1 MSRTILWIVTIFL
14 TLAMAAMVTV
24 QAYWIKRSV
33 KAEEQQ
39 LGLVVNQ
46 VLSEISDELVR
57 NETLITILDEIRPP
71 VVQSQSQAVWNFH
84 IDDRSAYNRSD
95 TIEIGIESGDVY
107 VDRANIQIEYE
118 EVDHPVIELEPE
130 QSGKESVH
138 AAQGPEEVEDE
149 PKQVESLTETM
160 DPDMEKPVPPKNGPY
175 IYTPPDHSLKN
186 QKVKLINDSLLVILG
201 EDEQMQDT
209 ILVNAINPEQIRIKL
224 KEEVQDHESFVDRI
238 VNNMLVEEHQVIH
251 KVSSAQMEALL
262 TKKLRDKGVDMP
274 FEYAVYEEGKQPIH
288 QSENFNEFEDC
299 SYFRSSLFPGNVFN
313 RSTFISVYFPL
324 EREHFRKSMGIM
336 GGSSLLIT
344 LFILAMFSLTLYIIF
359 KQKRLS
365 EMKNDFVNNMTHELK
380 TPISTISLAS
390 QMLNDRSIP
399 DEQKNLGQISRII
412 QAESKQLGFQVERV
426 LQMAI
431 FDHGELKLKSEEV
444 DLHEVIETVAQ
455 NVLLQLDRRN
465 GQLEFLPEA
474 ETALVEG
481 DLMHLTNVV
490 SNLLENAMKY
500 TSRTPEI
507 SILTKNVDGQLVLS
521 VSDNGIGISKENQK
535 RIFDKFYR
543 VPTGNVH
550 NVKGFGLGLSY
561 VKLIVEQ
568 HGGTIHLKS
577 ELNKGSQFFIHLPL
591 QEQNSPDA

>member
-1 MSRTILWIVTIFL
+1 MSRTVLWIVTVFL
-14 TLAMAAMVTV
+14 TLAMAAMVAV

-33 KAEEQQ
+33 NAEEQQ
-39 LGLVVNQ
+39 LALVVNQ

-57 NETLITILDEIRPP
+57 NETLISILDELRPP
-71 VVQSQSQAVWNFH
+71 VVQNQSQAVWNFH
-84 IDDRSAYNRSD
+84 IDARSAYNKTDS
-95 TIEIGIESGDVY
+95 TIISVEGEEWYVEREDLRINFEETLDLEKETDPEDMALDVMEPVVEHEEIKHTEIEDPE
-107 VDRANIQIEYE
+107 IE
-118 EVDHPVIELEPE
+118 
-130 QSGKESVH
+130 
-138 AAQGPEEVEDE
+138 GPEAEE
-149 PKQVESLTETM
+149 Q
-160 DPDMEKPVPPKNGPY
+160 GIY

-201 EDEQMQDT
+201 EDEFLQDT
-209 ILVNAINPEQIRIKL
+209 ILVNAINPEQIRMKL
-224 KEEVQDHESFVDRI
+224 QVEAQDHESFVDRI
-238 VNNMLVEEHQVIH
+238 VKRMLVDEEQLIS

-262 TKKLRDKGVDMP
+262 SQKLSERGVSMH
-274 FEYAVYEEGKQPIH
+274 FEYAVYEEGQKPIH
-288 QSENFNEFEDC
+288 QSEDFNEYEDFK
-299 SYFRSSLFPGNVFN
+299 YFRASLFPGNVFN
-313 RSTFISVYFPL
+313 PSTFISVYFPH
-324 EREHFRKSMGIM
+324 EREHFRKSMGMM

-359 KQKRLS
+359 KQKKLS

-399 DEQKNLGQISRII
+399 DKQKNLGQISRII

-455 NVLLQLDRRN
+455 NILLQLDRRN
-465 GQLEFLPEA
+465 GKLEFLPEA
-474 ETALVEG
+474 ESAVVQG
-481 DLMHLTNVV
+481 DLMHLTNVI

-507 SILTKNVDGQLVLS
+507 SISTSTENEQVNIS

-568 HGGTIHLKS
+568 HGGSISLKS
-577 ELNKGSQFFIHLPL
+577 ELNKGSRFDIHLPL
-591 QEQNSPDA
+591 QEQN